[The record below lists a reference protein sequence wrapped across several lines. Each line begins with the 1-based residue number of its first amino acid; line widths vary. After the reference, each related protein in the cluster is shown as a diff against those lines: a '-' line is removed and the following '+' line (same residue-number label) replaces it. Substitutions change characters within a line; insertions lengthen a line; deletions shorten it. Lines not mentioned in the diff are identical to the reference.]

1 MNGKEALKH
10 YRTEKGYS
18 VRRFAALLQVTPK
31 TVYAYESQEVP
42 LASMPTG
49 RAVRTFSLLEVDL
62 EDFFD
67 SFYPYKEELANAIR
81 LWQSKNP
88 IELDFNVLKTRL
100 NNRIMKAKERNVL
113 SEKAFLKINNQFVKT
128 FTVLE
133 KKKDSTGNILESD
146 YMKYVFPVCQL
157 MRKATYQIQDN
168 YLREG
173 FLNSQYNLSE
183 IADFC
188 GISKRHFISVVNG
201 EREISTLR
209 IITVLKLCYVL
220 KLDFK
225 KFTQGIG
232 VEENNQ
238 RK

>member
-1 MNGKEALKH
+1 MNGKEALKL

-49 RAVRTFSLLEVDL
+49 RAVRTFSLLEADL

-81 LWQSKNP
+81 VWQNKNP
-88 IELDFNVLKTRL
+88 IELDFVVLKTRL
-100 NNRIMKAKERNVL
+100 NNRIMKVKERNVL
-113 SEKAFLKINNQFVKT
+113 SEKEYLKINNQFVKT
-128 FTVLE
+128 FAVLE
-133 KKKDSTGNILESD
+133 KKKDKGGKILESD
-146 YMKYVFPVCQL
+146 YMKYVFPICQL
-157 MRKATYQIQDN
+157 IRKETYQIQN
-168 YLREG
+168 EWLRKG

-183 IADFC
+183 IADLC
-188 GISKRHFISVVNG
+188 GISKRHFLSVVSG

-209 IITVLKLCYVL
+209 ILTVLKLCYVL
-220 KLDFK
+220 NLDFK
-225 KFTQGIG
+225 KFTQGIDAEG
-232 VEENNQ
+232 SNY